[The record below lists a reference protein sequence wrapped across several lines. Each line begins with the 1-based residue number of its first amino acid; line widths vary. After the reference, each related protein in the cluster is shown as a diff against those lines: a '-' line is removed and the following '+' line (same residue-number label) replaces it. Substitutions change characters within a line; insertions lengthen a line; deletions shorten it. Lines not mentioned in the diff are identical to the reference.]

1 MAFKPIITSV
11 LVLLAGSYL
20 TGQNVQTV
28 VQTGHYGA
36 VTSVCYSS
44 DGKLAATGSSD
55 KTVKLWRRSDG
66 REIRSYRGNASGIR
80 CLSINN
86 QNTLILAVGINGSV
100 LIWDLNTG
108 EIVRQ
113 LDPESDRFTCASF
126 HPDGTRIVTG
136 SYKSFISVWEIKS
149 GLKIMELKA
158 IPAEHE
164 YAKGYE
170 YPESGS
176 VSWSRDGK
184 YIIAGVADYTA
195 ILWDALTGKEIR
207 KYKKIRAT
215 CTSCVSEAVIT
226 PDNKFIINTSDDT
239 IKVFERESGKVIRSI
254 YGQGGSPEGL
264 NLSSDG
270 KLVGAIEY
278 GVAEIWDLSTGK
290 LLTKAGNYSQRKVVS
305 LAISPD
311 GKELLAG
318 NEKRTADI
326 IVIPDSKTSMVLKGY
341 LNQVDERI
349 LNDPY
354 MYWAGMVNEAKLSPD
369 GNYIAVGRTG
379 NNAKLIEFKTGKV
392 FRTLRGHNAM
402 VISLCFSSDG
412 KFLAT
417 GGLDGKVIIWDIESG
432 TALKTFSFPDE
443 KEAIYSVDFSADNK
457 MLAAAVW
464 GGFVVIWDLE
474 TGRRFRSISPH
485 NRMGCYQVKFT
496 PNGVYFLSA
505 GLDKKLKLIEIDT
518 GEEVRTFIGHTN
530 ETLINSVNF
539 NAAGDK
545 FVTAAWD
552 GTIRVWDFL
561 SGLQLLKI
569 KAHDGGAYCAKFDP
583 TGDYIVSG
591 GDDFLIKLWDA
602 KKGSLISEYKGHTGG
617 VGDINI
623 TPDLKYLISGS
634 RDGSIRVWNRENTKE
649 IVSIVFINEDDWF
662 IRNPEGYFDAS
673 EGAFGSISFVKGTE
687 IYSINQ
693 FFNEFYRPGLYS
705 ELMGSRQVSFRQNVM
720 QTIEKFPPPSI
731 EFVLPE
737 SGTVSD
743 KPITS
748 FMVKVTN
755 NGGGVKEFR
764 VLQNGKAQDVDY
776 SDLKRMSKA
785 GQNSMKTF
793 ELNLVPGDNEIV
805 VTAFSNG
812 DVESTPASLIIKY
825 SGLQKTADCYIL
837 SIGINKYENES
848 MNLTYARTDAEAF
861 ADSVEKG
868 SKKMFRN
875 VYTRT
880 LLDSE
885 ASKSSILS
893 ALDNIG
899 TRIRKEDVFI
909 FFYAGHGSVVD
920 NGFYFITPEVRGLYQ
935 KEKLSDALYV
945 VDLQEKLK
953 QLPALKQVVF
963 VDACHSGSSVEMLA
977 MRGGAEEKALAQLS
991 RSSGI
996 HVMASSE
1003 SQQQSAEI
1011 TSLKHG
1017 VFTYV
1022 LLEALSGKADGAPAD
1037 SKITVYEIKSY
1048 IDDQV
1053 PELSYKLIRHR
1064 QFPSTFSIGHDFP
1077 LVM

>member
-1 MAFKPIITSV
+1 MTFKPIITSI

-20 TGQNVQTV
+20 SGQSVQTV
-28 VQTGHYGA
+28 VQTGHYAA
-36 VTSVCYSS
+36 VTAVCYSS
-44 DGKLAATGSSD
+44 DGKLIATGSSD

-66 REIRSYRGNASGIR
+66 LEIRSYKGSLSAIR
-80 CLSINN
+80 CLAINL
-86 QNTLILAVGINGSV
+86 QTTLILAVGGNGSV

-108 EIVRQ
+108 EIIRQ
-113 LDPESDRFTCASF
+113 LDPDADRFTCASF

-136 SYKSFISVWEIKS
+136 SYKSYISVWDIKS
-149 GLKIMELKA
+149 GQKVMDFKA
-158 IPAEHE
+158 KPAEHE
-164 YAKGYE
+164 YAKGYA
-170 YPESGS
+170 YPEAGS

-184 YIIAGVADYTA
+184 YLIAGVADYTA
-195 ILWDALTGKEIR
+195 ILWDAATGNEIR

-215 CTSCVSEAVIT
+215 CTSCISEAVIT

-239 IKVFERESGKVIRSI
+239 IKVFDRESGAVIRSLF
-254 YGQGGSPEGL
+254 GQGGSPEGL
-264 NLSSDG
+264 CLSPDG
-270 KLVGAIEY
+270 KFAGAIEY

-290 LLTKAGNYSQRKVVS
+290 LISKTGNYSQRKAIS
-305 LAISPD
+305 MAISPD
-311 GKELLAG
+311 SKEFTAG

-326 IVIPDSKTSMVLKGY
+326 IMVADSKTSMTLKGY

-369 GNYIAVGRTG
+369 GKYIAVGRTG
-379 NNAKLIEFKTGKV
+379 NNAKLVDFKTGKV
-392 FRTLRGHNAM
+392 FRTLRGHDAM

-412 KFLAT
+412 KYLAT

-432 TALKTFSFPDE
+432 TAVRNFSFPDE
-443 KEAIYSVDFSADNK
+443 KEAVYSVDFSGDNK

-474 TGRRFRSISPH
+474 TGKRFRSISPH

-496 PNGVYFLSA
+496 PNGVYFISA

-539 NAAGDK
+539 NAKGDK
-545 FVTAAWD
+545 FITAAWD
-552 GTIRVWDFL
+552 GTLRVWDFL

-569 KAHDGGAYCAKFDP
+569 KAHNGGVYCAKFDP
-583 TGDYIVSG
+583 TGDYIISG
-591 GDDFLIKLWDA
+591 GDDFLIRLWDS
-602 KKGSLISEYKGHTGG
+602 KNGSLISEFKGHTGG

-634 RDGSIRVWNRENTKE
+634 RDGSIRVWNRESTKE
-649 IVSIVFINEDDWF
+649 IVSIVFINENDWF

-673 EGAFGSISFVKGTE
+673 EGAFSSISFVKGTE

-705 ELMGSRQVSFRQNVM
+705 ELMGSGQVVFRQNVM

-737 SGTVSD
+737 PGSVSD

-748 FMVKVTN
+748 FMVRVTN

-764 VLQNGKAQDVDY
+764 VLQNGKVQDIDY
-776 SDLKRMSKA
+776 SDLKRMSRA
-785 GQNSMKTF
+785 GQNTMKTF
-793 ELNLVPGDNEIV
+793 ELNLVPGENEIV

-812 DVESTPASLIIKY
+812 DVESVPASLSVKY
-825 SGLQKTADCYIL
+825 SGMQKTADCYIL

-861 ADSVEKG
+861 SDSVAAG
-868 SKKMFRN
+868 SRKMFRN
-875 VYTRT
+875 VYTFT
-880 LLDSE
+880 LLDKD

-893 ALDNIG
+893 TLDKISTG
-899 TRIRKEDVFI
+899 IRKEDVFV

-920 NGFYFITPEVRGLYQ
+920 NGFYFITPEVTGLYQ

-945 VDLQEKLK
+945 VELQEKLK

-1022 LLEALSGKADGAPAD
+1022 LLQALSGKADGAPAD

-1053 PELSYKLIRHR
+1053 PELSYRLIRHR